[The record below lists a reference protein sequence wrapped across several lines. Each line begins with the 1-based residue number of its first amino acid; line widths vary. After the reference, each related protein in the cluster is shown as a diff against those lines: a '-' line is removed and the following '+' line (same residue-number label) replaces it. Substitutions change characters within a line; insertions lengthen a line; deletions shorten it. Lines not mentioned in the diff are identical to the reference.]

1 MMIFSLILPVMSKPE
16 SVLLMSLLQLV
27 RDQKTHERTKHQLE
41 IEYEARERTLEM
53 REVHLEQ
60 LEQKVRRQICFK
72 DTVSVWLR

>member
-1 MMIFSLILPVMSKPE
+1 MMTFSLILPVMSKPE